1 VAVKRHSQPGAKTA
15 RSRTGDAAATKAGER
30 PRTDDATRAQ
40 VARLEQLVHELA
52 NLVDGSMRCM
62 NLVMRERAQPR
73 AGAGGPEV
81 ARAGASAS
89 EDAASAGDKR
99 LQTVR
104 TALGQMAVLLRA
116 EFDARR
122 SGGEGG
128 VGGVGGVG
136 GAISLESLAGTLTLR
151 EAVEHAMAIL
161 EPMARQAGARVSAE
175 AAVPEGM
182 AAGPAY
188 TVALNGLRNALE
200 SVNRLAFGLPRRVEM
215 RVWRGEEHGRR
226 VVLMRIV
233 DSGVGLA
240 PGAGMDAGLGGGAGG
255 GAVRSGG
262 AVTDRGGAMSTK
274 TGGRGVGLG
283 LCREMISELGGRISL
298 KAREDGPG
306 AELEAVWPELDARNG
321 RAGS

>member
-1 VAVKRHSQPGAKTA
+1 
-15 RSRTGDAAATKAGER
+15 
-30 PRTDDATRAQ
+30 
-40 VARLEQLVHELA
+40 
-52 NLVDGSMRCM
+52 M

-73 AGAGGPEV
+73 AGTGGPEV
-81 ARAGASAS
+81 ARAGASAG

-122 SGGEGG
+122 SGAE
-128 VGGVGGVG
+128 GGVG

-175 AAVPEGM
+175 VDVPEGM

-200 SVNRLAFGLPRRVEM
+200 SVNRLAFGLPRRVGL

-240 PGAGMDAGLGGGAGG
+240 PGAGMDAWLGGGAGG